1 MSVLVTGGAGYIGC
15 HVARVLRRRGES
27 VIVCDN
33 LSRGHR
39 GLINGF
45 ELVEAD
51 IADAGALA
59 TVLQKVDSVM
69 HFAAFAYVGESVT
82 DPQKYFHNNI
92 AGGLAFLDSIV
103 RSQVRN
109 IIFSSTCA
117 VYGIPTQPLIS
128 EDHLRMPVNPYGFS
142 KLVFEQALE
151 AYGVAYGLRHV
162 SFRYFN
168 AAGADESGEIGEIHD
183 PEPHLIPAALGAI
196 AGRRPPL
203 DLFGDDYPTP
213 DGTCIRDYVH
223 VNDLAEAHVAGLDY
237 LRRGAPSTAFNL
249 GTGKGHSVKE
259 VLSTV
264 ERVTGRK
271 VPNKMAPRRVGDPP
285 ALVADPSRAA
295 KILGWKA
302 QRSLEQIVE
311 TAHRWHSS
319 QWGIAQSAD

>member
-1 MSVLVTGGAGYIGC
+1 LSVLVTGGAGYIGC
-15 HVARVLRRRGES
+15 HVARTLRQRGET

-39 GLINGF
+39 SLVDGI

-51 IADAGALA
+51 IADAGTLA
-59 TVLQKVDSVM
+59 NVLKRVDSVM

-82 DPQKYFHNNI
+82 DPQKYFQNNI
-92 AGGLAFLDSIV
+92 AGGLAFLDSIL
-103 RSQVRN
+103 RSQVRT

-117 VYGIPTQPLIS
+117 VYGVPTQPLIS
-128 EDHLRMPVNPYGFS
+128 EDHVRMPVNPYGFS

-151 AYGVAYGLRHV
+151 AYGAAYGLRHV

-168 AAGADESGEIGEIHD
+168 AAGADQSGEIGEIHD
-183 PEPHLIPAALGAI
+183 PEPHLIPAALGAVS
-196 AGRRPPL
+196 GRRPPL
-203 DLFGDDYPTP
+203 EVFGDDYPTP

-249 GTGKGHSVKE
+249 GTGKGYSVRE
-259 VLSTV
+259 VLSAV
-264 ERVTGRK
+264 ERVTGRR
-271 VPNKMAPRRVGDPP
+271 VPNKMAARRAGDPP

-295 KILGWKA
+295 KVLGWKA
-302 QRSLEQIVE
+302 KRSLERIVE

-319 QWGIAQSAD
+319 RWSIA

>member
-1 MSVLVTGGAGYIGC
+1 MAVLVTGGAGYIGC
-15 HVARVLRRRGES
+15 HVARTLRQRGEA
-27 VIVCDN
+27 VIACDN

-39 GLINGF
+39 GLLDGL

-51 IADAGALA
+51 IADAKAM
-59 TVLQKVDSVM
+59 TNVLQRVDSVM

-82 DPQKYFHNNI
+82 DPQKYFQNNI
-92 AGGLAFLDSIV
+92 VSGLAFLDSVV

-117 VYGIPTQPLIS
+117 VYGVPTQPLIS
-128 EDHLRMPVNPYGFS
+128 EDHLRVPVNPYGFS

-151 AYGVAYGLRHV
+151 AYGEAYGVRHV

-203 DLFGDDYPTP
+203 EVFGDDYPTP

-237 LRRGAPSTAFNL
+237 LRCGGPSTAFNL
-249 GTGKGHSVKE
+249 GTGKGHSVKA
-259 VLSTV
+259 VISTV
-264 ERVTGRK
+264 ESVTGRK
-271 VPNKMAPRRVGDPP
+271 VPSKIAARRPGDPP

-302 QRSLEQIVE
+302 TRSMEQIVE
-311 TAHRWHSS
+311 TAHRWHNSR
-319 QWGIAQSAD
+319 WGIA